1 MVKKVDEIVTNEG
14 HAERAHAKLSASGSK
29 RWLTCTPSAQLELQ
43 FPDTTSTFAEEGTWA
58 HEYAE
63 LLLTEILFNMDI
75 KLFTRR
81 LDNLMSNTFASAENY
96 EAVENYVAFVKGRIE
111 QARQSDPSSLV
122 MLEQRVDFS
131 EWVPEGFGTGDVVI
145 VSNGTLEI
153 IDLKFGKGVQV
164 DAFGNT
170 QLSLYA
176 LGAWNE
182 FNMIYDVERVRV
194 TIVQPRLNHISTDE
208 FSLAQ
213 LLAWAEETVK
223 PKARMAMNGEGEF
236 VPGDHCRFC
245 KARFNC
251 RARAKEAIEADFK
264 EPALLDDSE
273 IAELLLKVDEIEKWA
288 KDIQEYARSKA
299 EQGTKFN
306 GWKLVEGRSVR
317 KYANPEQVAFRLFAE
332 GYGETDI
339 YERELKSITA
349 MEKALGKKRFNEL
362 CADLITKPAGR
373 PSLVPESDKRPEY
386 NSLSDA
392 KSDFE
397 NIN

>member
-1 MVKKVDEIVTNEG
+1 MAKKVDEIVVEAG

-43 FPDTTSTFAEEGTWA
+43 FPDSTSTFAEEGTWA

-81 LDNLMSNTFASAENY
+81 LDNLMSTTFASAENY
-96 EAVENYVAFVKGRIE
+96 EAVESYVAFVKGRIE
-111 QARQSDPSSLV
+111 QARKSDPSSLV

-245 KARFNC
+245 KARFTC

-317 KYANPEQVAFRLFAE
+317 KYANPDQVAFRLFAE
-332 GYGETDI
+332 GYGEQDI

-362 CADLITKPAGR
+362 CADLITKPPGKPA
-373 PSLVPESDKRPEY
+373 LVPESDKRPEW
-386 NSLSDA
+386 NSLEQA
-392 KSDFE
+392 KADFQ
-397 NIN
+397 

>member
-1 MVKKVDEIVTNEG
+1 
-14 HAERAHAKLSASGSK
+14 LSASGSK
-29 RWLTCTPSAQLELQ
+29 GWLTCTPSAQLELQ

-63 LLLTEILFNMDI
+63 LLLTDYLFSMDV

-81 LDNLMSNTFASAENY
+81 LDTVMSETFATADNY
-96 EAVENYVAFVKGRIE
+96 EAVESYVAFVQGRIK
-111 QARQSDPSSLV
+111 QARERDKSSIV
-122 MLEQRVDFS
+122 MLEQRLDFS

-145 VSNGTLEI
+145 VSDGTLEV

-164 DAFGNT
+164 EAAGNT

-182 FNMIYDVERVRV
+182 FQHLYDIEQVRI

-208 FSLAQ
+208 FSLVQ
-213 LLAWAEETVK
+213 LLGWAESEVK
-223 PKARMAMNGEGEF
+223 VKARMAMNGEGEF
-236 VPGDHCRFC
+236 TPGEHCRFC
-245 KARFNC
+245 KARFQC
-251 RARAKEAIEADFK
+251 RARANQAINNDFK
-264 EPALLDDSE
+264 EPALLADDE

-317 KYANPEQVAFRLFAE
+317 KFTDPAQVAIRLFAE
-332 GYGETDI
+332 GYGEDEL
-339 YERELKSITA
+339 YERELKGITA
-349 MEKALGKKRFNEL
+349 LEKSIGKKRFNDL
-362 CADLITKPAGR
+362 VADLISKPTGK
-373 PSLVPESDKRPEY
+373 PTLVPESDKRPEY
-386 NSLSDA
+386 NTVSA
-392 KSDFE
+392 AQNEFE
-397 NIN
+397 TI